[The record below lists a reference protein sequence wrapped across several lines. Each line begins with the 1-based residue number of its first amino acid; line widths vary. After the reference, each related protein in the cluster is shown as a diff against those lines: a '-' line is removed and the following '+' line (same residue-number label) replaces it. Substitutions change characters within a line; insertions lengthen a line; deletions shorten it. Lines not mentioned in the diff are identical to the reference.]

1 MKDTYPNLTDSK
13 NELYGIL
20 IILILKPNSQNVFSS
35 FYNLSQF
42 ELMVALTLICWIG

>member
-13 NELYGIL
+13 NGIL
-20 IILILKPNSQNVFSS
+20 IILILKPNSQNVVSP